1 MRMRALRVLL
11 QSLPMLLCAA
21 LTVLAQGR
29 LVEPDIIVVHGRVY
43 TENPQQPWAQAVAIH
58 HDKIVAVGDD
68 ALVERV

>member
-29 LVEPDIIVVHGRVY
+29 LVEPDIKIGRAHV
-43 TENPQQPWAQAVAIH
+43 
-58 HDKIVAVGDD
+58 
-68 ALVERV
+68 